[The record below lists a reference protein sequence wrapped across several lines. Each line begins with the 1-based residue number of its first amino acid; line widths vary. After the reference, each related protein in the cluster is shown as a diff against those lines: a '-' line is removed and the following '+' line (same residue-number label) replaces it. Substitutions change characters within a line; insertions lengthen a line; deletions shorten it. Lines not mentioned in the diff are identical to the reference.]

1 MHTFPGPGTYVVKL
15 NLTSPFSST
24 TLTRTIT
31 LFTVLPAVD
40 RRTLIAL
47 ALAMVAIAFVRLR

>member
-1 MHTFPGPGTYVVKL
+1 VVKL